1 MSVKHNEKQ
10 NPRGEVTS
18 KQRNPDPKINGL
30 SPDDSIDV
38 KPPPDQPPAC
48 PGPSQQ

>member
-1 MSVKHNEKQ
+1 MSVKINEKQ
-10 NPRGEVTS
+10 NPRAEVTS
-18 KQRNPDPKINGL
+18 KQKRLDPTINGL

-38 KPPPDQPPAC
+38 KPPPDQPPER